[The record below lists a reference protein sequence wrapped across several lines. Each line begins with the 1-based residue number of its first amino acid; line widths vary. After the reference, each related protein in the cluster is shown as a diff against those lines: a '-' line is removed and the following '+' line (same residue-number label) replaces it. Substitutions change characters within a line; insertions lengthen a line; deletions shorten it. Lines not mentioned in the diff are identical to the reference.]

1 MTPSSTNVATLPLSL
16 IEGGLILVGIAAALC
31 WAQFDNRGGNRRTGW
46 FAAIELHLAK
56 LARRQ
61 GLAALAV
68 GLFELGMR
76 LLLLPWFPIPLPA
89 IPDEFGF
96 LLAANT
102 FAAGRLTNPTP
113 AMWTH
118 FETMQVSMQ
127 PTYMTCYF
135 PAYGL
140 VLALGKVLFG
150 HPWFGTLLVTALMCA
165 AITWMLQ
172 GWLPPGWAL
181 LGGVLAVLRIGLFSF
196 WINTYTGAGSV
207 AALGGALVIGAYPRL
222 IRRLRRGD
230 AIVLS
235 AGVVILALSRPFEGV
250 LLCLPV
256 ALALGYRLLFAKT
269 RPAPQLLLRCAAVPL
284 LLLIAAGSWLA
295 YYDLRVFGN
304 PLTLPYTLNRAA
316 YATAPYWAWQSPRPE
331 PLYRHKAMRDF
342 YNIDEMKEFER
353 DRTPGGRLPN
363 LLMKPVRAL
372 QFFAGFAL
380 LPPLLMIGRVLR
392 DRRVRFPLVC
402 SLVLAGGMVAEAV
415 LLPYYLAPFTAV
427 FYLIGLQCMRHL
439 SVWRPNGKPLGRAIL
454 RVIVSVCGVMTALTI
469 WQEIRLPGVVMNFS
483 AAISCSGSCPASL
496 QQGLDR
502 AQVMDSLEHLPGRQL
517 VIVRYAPQHE
527 PMNEWVYNE
536 PDIDAANVIW
546 ARDMSAAD
554 NLALL
559 RYFHDR
565 HVWTVEPDTYP
576 VKFAPYAPPPDTTT
590 ERAPGAA
597 AR

>member
-1 MTPSSTNVATLPLSL
+1 MTPSSTDAATLPLSL
-16 IEGGLILVGIAAALC
+16 IEAGLTLVGIAAAFC
-31 WAQFDNRGGNRRTGW
+31 WAQFGNRSGNHRTGW
-46 FAAIELHLAK
+46 FAAIELPLAK

-76 LLLLPWFPIPLPA
+76 LALLPWFPIPLPS

-113 AMWTH
+113 TMWTH
-118 FETMQVSMQ
+118 FETIQVSMQ

-181 LGGVLAVLRIGLFSF
+181 LGGVLAVLRIGLFSY
-196 WINTYTGAGSV
+196 WINTYTGGGSV

-222 IRRLRRGD
+222 IRRLRHRD
-230 AIVLS
+230 AILLS
-235 AGVVILALSRPFEGV
+235 AGVIILLLSRPFEGL

-256 ALALGYRLLFAKT
+256 SLALGYHLFFAKT

-304 PLTLPYTLNRAA
+304 PLTLPYKLNRAA

-353 DRTPGGRLPN
+353 DRSLGGLMPN
-363 LLMKPVRAL
+363 LLMKPARAL

-402 SLVLAGGMVAEAV
+402 FLVLAGGMVAEAV

-439 SVWRPNGKPLGRAIL
+439 SVWRPNGKPVGRAIL

-469 WQEIRLPGVVMNFS
+469 WQEIRLRGVVMNFS
-483 AAISCSGSCPASL
+483 ATISCSGSCPASF

-502 AQVMDSLEHLPGRQL
+502 AQVLDALEHLPGRQL
-517 VIVRYAPQHE
+517 VIARYAPQHE
-527 PMNEWVYNE
+527 PMNEWVYNA

-559 RYFHDR
+559 HYYHDR
-565 HVWTVEPDTYP
+565 RVWIVEPDTYP
-576 VKFAPYAPPPDTTT
+576 VKIAPYAPPPGTTT
-590 ERAPGAA
+590 EHDPGAA